1 VGTGFRKKILLNKG
15 HTIEEGE
22 MSVSLLMALAMGGL
36 AASCL
41 WIVDAVRKTRRAP
54 HPE

>member
-1 VGTGFRKKILLNKG
+1 
-15 HTIEEGE
+15 
-22 MSVSLLMALAMGGL
+22 MSVSLVMALAMGGL

-41 WIVDAVRKTRRAP
+41 WIIDAVRKTRRTS